1 MSQQNS
7 IQKLN
12 EWFQSFGIQPQYRF
26 HQTGP
31 CHNPIFTC
39 GVNMFNRSVTAT
51 GKSKKMAKNRAAS
64 LLLKKFQTQ
73 HQSRA
78 ITPKTPPISPCHRPT
93 LSPSPQIK
101 LEPNSPCYR
110 PTLSPG
116 PQIKFEPIYDTNV
129 EVYIQIKQEPPSPNP
144 NTLHLIQDSPKFIP
158 VYQTIT
164 PRKLFQ

>member
-12 EWFQSFGIQPQYRF
+12 EWFQSFGIKPQYRF

-39 GVNMFNRSVTAT
+39 GVNMFNRSATAT

-64 LLLKKFQTQ
+64 LLLKKFQKQ
-73 HQSRA
+73 HLTST
-78 ITPKTPPISPCHRPT
+78 ITPKTP
-93 LSPSPQIK
+93 
-101 LEPNSPCYR
+101 PNSPCYR
-110 PTLSPG
+110 PTSPG
-116 PQIKFEPIYDTNV
+116 IQIKFEPIYDTNV
-129 EVYIQIKQEPPSPNP
+129 DVYIEIKQEKSSPNP
-144 NTLHLIQDSPKFIP
+144 NTLHLFQDPPKFIP
-158 VYQTIT
+158 IYPTIT